1 MRYRGLFMQ
10 HHTLRWLGV
19 TYILLVSALSGCMS
33 LNSGLQSGDLPPNG
47 TFVAENG
54 LQFNVQ
60 PLSLTTLPPKQVVTP
75 NSDLAELVESSGQVN
90 YRITEGDILSIS
102 MIGYPDITPS
112 AVSSNSNPYIS
123 GFPVD
128 QQGFVQFPLIGR
140 IKASGLSVPKF
151 TANLQSSL
159 KRYLKYPDPQVKIV
173 NYRGNKFFIDGEVK
187 QPGEF
192 PIADIPVSLYGAI
205 SMAGGAMPTGDSN
218 SIVLNRQGKSYYIG
232 LQSLREMGS
241 SANQI
246 YLQDGDSIH
255 VNSQDRNKI
264 YVLGEFGRVE
274 PVPILEQGISLAQ
287 VLGESR
293 GLNANTANAAKIYV
307 VRDNLKTRVTN
318 IYYIDMQTITSFP
331 LANRFEMQA
340 NDIVYVDPTGLTRWN
355 RVVSALLPST
365 STIRSLSGL

>member
-1 MRYRGLFMQ
+1 MQ
-10 HHTLRWLGV
+10 QSLK
-19 TYILLVSALSGCMS
+19 LLSASSLLLMVLWSAGCATTTI
-33 LNSGLQSGDLPPNG
+33 NSGLQSGDLPPSG

-60 PLSLTTLPPKQVVTP
+60 PLSLATLPPKQAVVP
-75 NSDLAELVESSGQVN
+75 NSDLTRLINDSGRVD
-90 YRITEGDILSIS
+90 YRITAGDILGITLV
-102 MIGYPDITPS
+102 GYPEIAPPLMN
-112 AVSSNSNPYIS
+112 SSNTANPYAL

-140 IKASGLSVPKF
+140 VKASGLSVPQF
-151 TANLQSSL
+151 TANLQSQL

-173 NYRGNKFFIDGEVK
+173 NYRGNNFFIDGEVK

-192 PIADIPVSLYGAI
+192 PIADVPVSLYGAI
-205 SMAGGAMPTGDSN
+205 SMAGGATPTGDSN
-218 SIVLNRQGKSYYIG
+218 SIVLNRQGKSYNIG

-241 SANQI
+241 SANHI

-287 VLGESR
+287 VLGESK
-293 GLNANTANAAKIYV
+293 GLNASTANAAKIYV
-307 VRDNLKTRVTN
+307 VRDNLNTKMTN
-318 IYYIDMQTITSFP
+318 IYYVDMQTITSFA

-355 RVVSALLPST
+355 RVVSAILPST
-365 STIRSLSGL
+365 SAVSILSGL